1 MRVILTGL
9 SDSGK
14 STVCR
19 RVIERA
25 NEAGMRVGGVLT
37 EKTTSG
43 KERTLHVRDLNDN
56 MVILLARTNWTQ
68 NGPQHGAFTFSNEG
82 IFLGIKAI
90 GRGVSADLLIVDEI
104 GPLELKGRGF
114 FPILHLVRKAR
125 QCIIVIRPQ
134 IVDIFREKLK
144 LDDSYR
150 VIEVTGENRNEL
162 VDELFAGFLADHEAE
177 PA

>member
-19 RVIERA
+19 RLIERA
-25 NEAGMRVGGVLT
+25 REAGVRVGGVLT
-37 EKTTSG
+37 EKTASG

-56 MVILLARTNWTQ
+56 TVILLARTNWNQT
-68 NGPQHGAFTFSNEG
+68 GPQHGAFTFSNEG

-114 FPILHLVRKAR
+114 FPILHLIRKAR
-125 QCIIVIRPQ
+125 QSVIVIRPQ

-144 LDDSYR
+144 LDESFR
-150 VIEVTGENRNEL
+150 IVEVTAENREGL
-162 VDELFAGFLADHEAE
+162 ADELFPAFLADHEAE

>member
-19 RVIERA
+19 RVVERA
-25 NEAGMRVGGVLT
+25 GEAGMRVGGVLT
-37 EKTTSG
+37 EKTISG

-56 MVILLARTNWTQ
+56 TVILLARTNWTQ
-68 NGPQHGAFTFSNEG
+68 TGPQHGAFTFSNEG

-90 GRGVSADLLIVDEI
+90 GRGVSFDLLIVDEI

-114 FPILHLVRKAR
+114 YPILHLIRKAR
-125 QCIIVIRPQ
+125 QCIVVIRPQ
-134 IVDIFREKLK
+134 IVEFFREKLQ
-144 LDDSYR
+144 LDESFR
-150 VIEVTGENRNEL
+150 VIEVTAENRDEL
-162 VDELFAGFLADHEAE
+162 VDQLFAGFLADHEAE